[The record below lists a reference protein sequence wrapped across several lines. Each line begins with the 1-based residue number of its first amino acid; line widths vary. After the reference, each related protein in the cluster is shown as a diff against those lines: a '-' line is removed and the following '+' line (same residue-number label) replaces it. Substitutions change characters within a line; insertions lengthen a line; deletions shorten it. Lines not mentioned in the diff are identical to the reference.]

1 MARIAAFALER
12 QRKTATALFANLNGG
27 RDENWSLATSCGL
40 DAFERGGV
48 LQNQYHRD
56 IDKLSRTFVYT
67 VNRNTS
73 LYHIH
78 GLYVIDN
85 MNLVK

>member
-1 MARIAAFALER
+1 MKIGAWPRHVDWMHS
-12 QRKTATALFANLNGG
+12 KG
-27 RDENWSLATSCGL
+27 
-40 DAFERGGV
+40 GGV

-56 IDKLSRTFVYT
+56 IDKLSRTCVYT
-67 VNRNTS
+67 VNRNKS

>member
-1 MARIAAFALER
+1 M
-12 QRKTATALFANLNGG
+12 
-27 RDENWSLATSCGL
+27 
-40 DAFERGGV
+40 

-56 IDKLSRTFVYT
+56 IDKLSRTCVYT
-67 VNRNTS
+67 VNRNKS

-85 MNLVK
+85 MNLVKVKQLMLPGFNHKYSRPTLQSAKRPIVFSQLISDVKMLESGA